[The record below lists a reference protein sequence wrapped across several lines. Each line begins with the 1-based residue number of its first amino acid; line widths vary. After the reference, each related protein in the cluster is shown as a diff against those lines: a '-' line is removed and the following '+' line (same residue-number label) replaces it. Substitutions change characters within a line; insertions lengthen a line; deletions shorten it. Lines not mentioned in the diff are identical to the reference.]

1 MKTKLA
7 FLTFLSFLMGT
18 AVTQAQT
25 ITPDNK
31 VLVAYYSRSGNTAV
45 IAGYIHQAAGGD
57 IFEITPVTPYPD
69 DYRQTTEQ
77 AKKEIAA
84 GIRPALKNKISNL
97 KDYDVIFIGS
107 PCWWG
112 TIASPVATFL
122 AENDFSGK
130 KIIPFMTHGGSGFGH
145 SLADIRTLA
154 PQAEIIEGETFY
166 GSRASNSQ
174 NDVNKWIKGL
184 QID

>member
-1 MKTKLA
+1 
-7 FLTFLSFLMGT
+7 MGT

-31 VLVAYYSRSGNTAV
+31 VLVAYYSRSGNTAA

-57 IFEITPVTPYPD
+57 IFEITPVTPYPN

-184 QID
+184 QND

>member
-31 VLVAYYSRSGNTAV
+31 VLVAYYSRSGNTAA

-84 GIRPALKNKISNL
+84 GIRPALKK
-97 KDYDVIFIGS
+97 
-107 PCWWG
+107 
-112 TIASPVATFL
+112 
-122 AENDFSGK
+122 
-130 KIIPFMTHGGSGFGH
+130 
-145 SLADIRTLA
+145 
-154 PQAEIIEGETFY
+154 
-166 GSRASNSQ
+166 
-174 NDVNKWIKGL
+174 
-184 QID
+184 

>member
-31 VLVAYYSRSGNTAV
+31 VLSPTIPAAETRAA

-77 AKKEIAA
+77 AKK
-84 GIRPALKNKISNL
+84 K
-97 KDYDVIFIGS
+97 S
-107 PCWWG
+107 PQV
-112 TIASPVATFL
+112 SVLP
-122 AENDFSGK
+122 
-130 KIIPFMTHGGSGFGH
+130 
-145 SLADIRTLA
+145 
-154 PQAEIIEGETFY
+154 
-166 GSRASNSQ
+166 
-174 NDVNKWIKGL
+174 
-184 QID
+184 

>member
-31 VLVAYYSRSGNTAV
+31 VLVAYYSRSGNTAA

-69 DYRQTTEQ
+69 DYKQPNRP
-77 AKKEIAA
+77 KK
-84 GIRPALKNKISNL
+84 K
-97 KDYDVIFIGS
+97 S
-107 PCWWG
+107 PQV
-112 TIASPVATFL
+112 SVLP
-122 AENDFSGK
+122 
-130 KIIPFMTHGGSGFGH
+130 
-145 SLADIRTLA
+145 
-154 PQAEIIEGETFY
+154 
-166 GSRASNSQ
+166 
-174 NDVNKWIKGL
+174 
-184 QID
+184 